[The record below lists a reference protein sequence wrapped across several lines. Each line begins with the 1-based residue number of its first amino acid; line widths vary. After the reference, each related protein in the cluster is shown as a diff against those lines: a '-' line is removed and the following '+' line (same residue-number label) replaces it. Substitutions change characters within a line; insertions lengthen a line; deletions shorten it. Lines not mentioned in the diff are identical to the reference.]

1 MKNFFPFPILIF
13 CILISGIA
21 KAQVDIE
28 PDSVCA
34 GSNGIQYLVQSTTG
48 STYQWWVTG
57 SGHTIHQDNSN
68 QITIDWALTAGVDTV
83 KVLETTSKGCPGDTV
98 KIAVLRILPPT
109 VDAGSDAAWCAIG
122 GYTLSA
128 SAQNYATLTWT
139 TSGDGGFSDNSDPLA
154 VYTPGTN
161 DIINGTVTLTLT
173 ASSNIPCS
181 GDVIDAMV
189 LSITPPVQIEAGAD
203 VSICAGNTIALT
215 GSGSSYAS
223 ILWTT
228 SGTGTFDD
236 ATSLTPIYT
245 PSSVDTASGSV
256 VLTMTAQPLSPC
268 TDVVM
273 DALTVT
279 IIPAAT
285 VNAGNDAEICW
296 NEGTYYLTSAI
307 ATNISSV
314 LWTTSGDGSF
324 ADASIVNAYYTPSA
338 ADIANGSVTLTLT
351 VQGNA
356 PCSEAVDSIVITI
369 NAKPLTSKIFHY

>member
-1 MKNFFPFPILIF
+1 
-13 CILISGIA
+13 
-21 KAQVDIE
+21 
-28 PDSVCA
+28 
-34 GSNGIQYLVQSTTG
+34 
-48 STYQWWVTG
+48 
-57 SGHTIHQDNSN
+57 
-68 QITIDWALTAGVDTV
+68 
-83 KVLETTSKGCPGDTV
+83 
-98 KIAVLRILPPT
+98 
-109 VDAGSDAAWCAIG
+109 
-122 GYTLSA
+122 
-128 SAQNYATLTWT
+128 
-139 TSGDGGFSDNSDPLA
+139 
-154 VYTPGTN
+154 
-161 DIINGTVTLTLT
+161 
-173 ASSNIPCS
+173 
-181 GDVIDAMV
+181 
-189 LSITPPVQIEAGAD
+189 VQIEAGAD